1 MSMLKVTTA
10 VASPIFWLAATPAW
24 AGLING
30 IVNVP
35 EPSMFGLVALGVIGV
50 IAASRWRK
58 K

>member
-1 MSMLKVTTA
+1 MSMLKMTTA
-10 VASPIFWLAATPAW
+10 IVTPIFLLATTPAW
-24 AGLING
+24 AGQVPIAT
-30 IVNVP
+30 NVP

>member
-10 VASPIFWLAATPAW
+10 LVPPIFLLAATPAW
-24 AGLING
+24 A
-30 IVNVP
+30 VFQAPTNVP
-35 EPSMFGLVALGVIGV
+35 EPSMFGLVTLGVIGV